1 MALKD
6 QPYLPLYVN
15 DFLTNDK
22 LVECSAE
29 AHGVYIRLMCLMHK
43 SSNYGMILLKQ
54 KDKQSESNILN
65 FACKLD
71 RQMPFTVDV
80 IERSLTELLEEGV
93 LTMEGDVL
101 FQKRMVRDEKLSNTR
116 ALAGSKGG
124 KNSTAKSKTENF
136 AQDFAQAK
144 SQANTENE
152 IENENEYVND
162 TDNREVGIEDKTI
175 PARGK
180 APSSPKKKPE
190 FSHEDKAYLLA
201 QYLSER
207 IQKRMP
213 TAQPADEKKL
223 QAWADAFDKC
233 YRLDEH
239 PWDEIK
245 LVLKFSQEDSF
256 WQANILSGKTF
267 REKYLQLLAKMQ
279 SGSKSSSAQA
289 QIPTRRESSMSA
301 LQRLHSQYEGE
312 EQG

>member
-1 MALKD
+1 MARRD
-6 QPYLPLYVN
+6 QPYISLYVQ
-15 DFLTNDK
+15 DFLTDEK

-43 SSNYGMILLKQ
+43 SSEYGKILLKQ
-54 KDKQSESNILN
+54 KDKQNESNILN

-71 RQMPFTVDV
+71 RQMPFSVDV

-93 LTMEGDVL
+93 LTMDGDVL
-101 FQKRMVRDEKLSNTR
+101 FQKRMVRDGKLSDTR

-124 KNSTAKSKTENF
+124 KNSSAKSKSENF
-136 AQDFAQAK
+136 ATDFAQAK

-162 TDNREVGIEDKTI
+162 TDNREVGIEVGTI

-180 APSSPKKKPE
+180 APSGPKKKPE
-190 FSHEDKAYLLA
+190 FSHENKAYLLA

-233 YRLDEH
+233 NRLDGY

-245 LVLKFSQEDSF
+245 LVLKFSQEDPF

-279 SGSKSSSAQA
+279 SGSKSSSAQG

>member
-1 MALKD
+1 MARRD
-6 QPYLPLYVN
+6 QPYISLYVQ
-15 DFLTNDK
+15 DFLTDEK

-43 SSNYGMILLKQ
+43 SSEYGKILLKQ
-54 KDKQSESNILN
+54 KDKQNESNILN

-71 RQMPFTVDV
+71 RQMPFSVDV

-101 FQKRMVRDEKLSNTR
+101 FQKRMVRDGKLSDTR

-124 KNSTAKSKTENF
+124 KKGSAKSKSENF
-136 AQDFAQAK
+136 ATDFAIAK

-152 IENENEYVND
+152 IEIENEYEDD
-162 TDNREVGIEDKTI
+162 TNKKEVGTKEETI

-180 APSSPKKKPE
+180 KE
-190 FSHEDKAYLLA
+190 FPQDHKAYLLA
-201 QYLSER
+201 KYLADR

-223 QAWADAFDKC
+223 QAWADAIDKC
-233 YRLDEH
+233 NRLDGH

-256 WQANILSGKTF
+256 WQANILSGKKF
-267 REKYLQLLAKMQ
+267 REKYLQLLAKMNTGAGTNQ
-279 SGSKSSSAQA
+279 SQN
-289 QIPTRRESSMSA
+289 RRETAISA
-301 LQRLHSQYEGE
+301 LQSLHSRYEGE
-312 EQG
+312 E